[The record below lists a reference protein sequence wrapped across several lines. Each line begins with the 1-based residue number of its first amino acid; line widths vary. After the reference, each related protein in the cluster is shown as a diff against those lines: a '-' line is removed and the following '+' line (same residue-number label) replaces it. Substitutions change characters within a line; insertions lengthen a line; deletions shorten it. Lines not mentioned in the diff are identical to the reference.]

1 MKGFW
6 QHFTRYFEGPSG
18 MATFDSC
25 RVVEAMI
32 PMIELY
38 GVDLYELTTP
48 QPRGQDEN
56 R

>member
-1 MKGFW
+1 MLLNK
-6 QHFTRYFEGPSG
+6 GPSS

-38 GVDLYELTTP
+38 GVDLYELITP
-48 QPRGQDEN
+48 EPRG
-56 R
+56 